1 MKVTSILK
9 DKHLRLSQQ
18 KIDRVKK
25 ILSAKTET
33 EAIETALDIIL
44 AEDRINRAM
53 LKAGGQ
59 GKIKEVFK

>member
-9 DKHLRLSQQ
+9 DKHLRLPQE
-18 KIDRVKK
+18 KIDKVKQ

-44 AEDRINRAM
+44 AEERINRAM
-53 LKAGGQ
+53 LKVGGQ
-59 GKIKEVFK
+59 VKIKQVFE

>member
-44 AEDRINRAM
+44 AEERINRAM
-53 LKAGGQ
+53 LKVGGQ
-59 GKIKEVFK
+59 GKIKQVFD